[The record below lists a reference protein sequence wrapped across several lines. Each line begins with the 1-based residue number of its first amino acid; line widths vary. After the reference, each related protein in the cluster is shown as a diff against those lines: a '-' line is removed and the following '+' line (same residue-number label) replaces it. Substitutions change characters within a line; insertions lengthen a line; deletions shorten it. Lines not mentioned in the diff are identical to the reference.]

1 MHEDYLLLQLSSNGV
16 GLDVAPP
23 LDMTISTQGMLDLYY
38 RLKHSFL
45 VLFWCF
51 CNMFVIEG
59 GWVGLASSFDC
70 IARMMNDSIDIFFVQ
85 QEKFI
90 IVV

>member
-1 MHEDYLLLQLSSNGV
+1 
-16 GLDVAPP
+16 
-23 LDMTISTQGMLDLYY
+23 MLDLYY
-38 RLKHSFL
+38 RLKHPFL

-59 GWVGLASSFDC
+59 GWVGLAGSFDC
-70 IARMMNDSIDIFFVQ
+70 IARMMNDSIDVYVQ

-90 IVV
+90 MVV